1 MSGKP
6 AAAVSTPVTP
16 IRLALVH
23 GYVAALEGLSSWLD
37 ANAPEIEVVTRAR
50 SWEEA
55 RGQGNARPHVYLLDL
70 QSLPTPS
77 LAELIAEARSEGAA
91 VVAWG
96 DLDDEMTLARLR
108 GTGVASVLGRSNS
121 IEDARAAVIDAA
133 LMGRESWTGALVPV
147 GHGRASLAGRGLVDE
162 RDSGEAIRGPVR
174 SDGAQA
180 GSTAGLSEDDIEVV
194 RLYAVGNSPIDIA
207 LRMNVRFDR
216 VRDQLAKVRDYYE
229 AQGRRAS
236 NRLDLVQRAS
246 EDGLLEA

>member
-1 MSGKP
+1 MSGKQS
-6 AAAVSTPVTP
+6 AAVSTPVTT

-23 GYVAALEGLSSWLD
+23 GYVAALEGLSGWLD

-55 RGQGNARPHVYLLDL
+55 REQRDAIPHVYLLDL
-70 QSLPTPS
+70 QSLPTSS
-77 LAELIAEARSEGAA
+77 LVELIAEARSDGAA

-108 GTGVASVLGRSNS
+108 GTGAASVLGRSNS
-121 IEDARAAVIDAA
+121 IDDARAAVIDAA
-133 LMGRESWTGALVPV
+133 LMGRESWTGELVPV
-147 GHGRASLAGRGLVDE
+147 GHGRTSLAARGLADDRE
-162 RDSGEAIRGPVR
+162 SGEAIRGSAR
-174 SDGAQA
+174 SAGAQTA
-180 GSTAGLSEDDIEVV
+180 AHAGLSEDDIEVV

-216 VRDQLAKVRDYYE
+216 VRDHLARVRDYYE

>member
-1 MSGKP
+1 MPSMHS
-6 AAAVSTPVTP
+6 AAVSTPVTM

-23 GYVAALEGLSSWLD
+23 GYVAALEGLSGWLD
-37 ANAPEIEVVTRAR
+37 SNAPEIEVVVRAR

-55 RGQGNARPHVYLLDL
+55 RAKRDAKPQVYLVDL
-70 QSLPTPS
+70 QSLPTSS
-77 LAELIAEARSEGAA
+77 LAELIAEARADGAA

-96 DLDDEMTLARLR
+96 DFEDEMTLARLR
-108 GTGVASVLGRSNS
+108 GTGAASVLGRSNS
-121 IEDARAAVIDAA
+121 IEDARAAVVNAVV
-133 LMGRESWTGALVPV
+133 LGRESWTGELVPV
-147 GHGRASLAGRGLVDE
+147 GHGRQSLAAR
-162 RDSGEAIRGPVR
+162 
-174 SDGAQA
+174 GAQT
-180 GSTAGLSEDDIEVV
+180 GSPTGLSEDDIEVV

-216 VRDQLAKVRDYYE
+216 VREHLARVRDYYE

>member
-1 MSGKP
+1 MSGKQS
-6 AAAVSTPVTP
+6 AAVSTPVTT

-23 GYVAALEGLSSWLD
+23 GYVAALEGLSGWLD
-37 ANAPEIEVVTRAR
+37 ANAPEIEVVTHAR

-55 RGQGNARPHVYLLDL
+55 REQRDAKPHVYLLDL
-70 QSLPTPS
+70 QSLPTSS
-77 LAELIAEARSEGAA
+77 LVELIAEARSDGAA

-96 DLDDEMTLARLR
+96 DLDDEMTLATLR
-108 GTGVASVLGRSNS
+108 GTGAASVLGRSNS
-121 IEDARAAVIDAA
+121 IDDARAAVIDAA
-133 LMGRESWTGALVPV
+133 LMGRESWTGELVPV
-147 GHGRASLAGRGLVDE
+147 GHGRTSLAARGLADDRE
-162 RDSGEAIRGPVR
+162 SGEAIRGSAR
-174 SDGAQA
+174 SAGAQTA
-180 GSTAGLSEDDIEVV
+180 AHAGLSEDDIEVV

-216 VRDQLAKVRDYYE
+216 VRDHLARVRDYYE